1 MFTLKRLVRILKNHY
16 HHLVSLFAIWY
27 WRSPGKQLK
36 VIGVTGTDGKTTTTT
51 LLYHL
56 LKSAGLRVATVTS
69 VAAYVDDAEIDTGFH
84 VTTPDPWMIQR
95 LLRQMV
101 KQKITHLVLEVT
113 SHALDQYRVHG
124 IPFDLAVVTNVT
136 HEHLD
141 YHHTYESYLQTKAR
155 LFRHASVVFLNQD
168 DSSYPL
174 LKTHVPKSAKLISYT
189 ASQSTA
195 AFPSILNRFT
205 ENYNHQNAAAACR
218 VAQYLTVKP
227 ETIASGIQNF
237 PGVRGRME
245 MIPNSLGLKIIV
257 DFAHTPNA
265 LTQALLSLRPQTQG
279 KLIAIYGSAGL
290 RDFSKRPIMGEIGS
304 RLADEIILTAED
316 PRTENVYSIINQIKQ
331 GVEKNRGHV
340 HTLADRQQALDFA
353 LRIARPGDTVAV
365 FGKGHEQSM
374 NLDGQHEI
382 PWSDQAVLKQLIKL
396 HSSK

>member
-1 MFTLKRLVRILKNHY
+1 
-16 HHLVSLFAIWY
+16 
-27 WRSPGKQLK
+27 
-36 VIGVTGTDGKTTTTT
+36 
-51 LLYHL
+51 
-56 LKSAGLRVATVTS
+56 
-69 VAAYVDDAEIDTGFH
+69 
-84 VTTPDPWMIQR
+84 
-95 LLRQMV
+95 
-101 KQKITHLVLEVT
+101 
-113 SHALDQYRVHG
+113 
-124 IPFDLAVVTNVT
+124 
-136 HEHLD
+136 
-141 YHHTYESYLQTKAR
+141 
-155 LFRHASVVFLNQD
+155 
-168 DSSYPL
+168 
-174 LKTHVPKSAKLISYT
+174 
-189 ASQSTA
+189 
-195 AFPSILNRFT
+195 
-205 ENYNHQNAAAACR
+205 
-218 VAQYLTVKP
+218 
-227 ETIASGIQNF
+227 
-237 PGVRGRME
+237 ME